1 MGIAYQ
7 AQGPRGLSIEAW
19 VGEISRD
26 QAQEHLVALAALPEW
41 GATGRVLT
49 DLSGMSP
56 VSLPDR
62 EQVAALA
69 REFESHIA
77 DHSRTSSWA
86 VVANVAYKRAS
97 EFGDEIAPG
106 GRRLSVFYELE
117 SACIWLGVDVADV
130 RPALKVLRDEARQGF
145 TPI

>member
-1 MGIAYQ
+1 MGIAYR

-19 VGEISRD
+19 VGEITLD
-26 QAQEHLVALAALPEW
+26 HAQQHLAALAALPEW

-56 VSLPDR
+56 VALPGRD
-62 EQVAALA
+62 EVALLA
-69 REFESHIA
+69 REFEHQIS
-77 DHSRTSSWA
+77 DHSRTSNWA

-117 SACIWLGVDVADV
+117 SACIWLGVDLADV
-130 RPALKVLRDEARQGF
+130 RPALKALRDEARGS
-145 TPI
+145 